1 MTDKVTLTHPSVS
14 GSRIAVEARSLPHYA
29 RAGWVEAEDPP
40 PEPLRKARRRKP
52 ADDPTDD

>member
-1 MTDKVTLTHPSVS
+1 MDKVTLTHPDLP
-14 GSRIAVEARSLPHYA
+14 EARVTVDARSVPHYA

-40 PEPLRKARRRKP
+40 PEPPKKLRRRKP

>member
-1 MTDKVTLTHPSVS
+1 MDTVTLTHPSLPNR
-14 GSRIAVEARSLPHYA
+14 RITIPVRSLPHYA

-40 PEPLRKARRRKP
+40 EPPRKARRRKP